1 MARQSLLAP
10 AWPDRSCLRL
20 HGQDLL
26 AAGGGTRGP
35 RAELEASRK
44 EVDSLRKEVSIL
56 QVGVRARARVC
67 VCVCV
72 CACLSVCSGCGA
84 LLHTSNA
91 PESAEPRLPPF
102 PSSLASHGTALR
114 SQRDLC
120 LCPLGASAAAS
131 TLAVKP
137 GPVRCVL

>member
-67 VCVCV
+67 VCVCARV
-72 CACLSVCSGCGA
+72 CLSARDAGRSCTQATRLRAQSPGC
-84 LLHTSNA
+84 
-91 PESAEPRLPPF
+91 LPSP
-102 PSSLASHGTALR
+102 PVLR
-114 SQRDLC
+114 PMAQRC
-120 LCPLGASAAAS
+120 AAS
-131 TLAVKP
+131 VTSACARSGLAP
-137 GPVRCVL
+137 LHPRWR

>member
-72 CACLSVCSGCGA
+72 RVSVCLLGMRGA
-84 LLHTSNA
+84 PAHK
-91 PESAEPRLPPF
+91 
-102 PSSLASHGTALR
+102 
-114 SQRDLC
+114 QR
-120 LCPLGASAAAS
+120 A
-131 TLAVKP
+131 
-137 GPVRCVL
+137 